1 MNPSLY
7 SCFSS
12 LSAWCPI
19 TSFLI
24 PPAPHPDERWP
35 TSVRQNRPAEVK
47 VSRPSVRTNSGLKL
61 YLWPTPAAGTSA
73 SLQRHRPHSVPSSS
87 PGCWPVRRARLGFT
101 LLSPGLCV
109 RAPQHAFLG
118 PSLYAHALGDL
129 IQSYGFGII
138 SYSDDSPIFIS
149 FPSFSSE
156 FQTHVPDCLLN
167 ICTWMSNKRFE
178 FNVLNTESSSK
189 SLQ

>member
-24 PPAPHPDERWP
+24 PPAPLPDERWP

-61 YLWPTPAAGTSA
+61 YLWPTPAAGTSV

-87 PGCWPVRRARLGFT
+87 PGCWPVVGPASASPSFLLAFASERPNMPSLDPPFMLMLLVISFSLTALGSSPILMTPQF
-101 LLSPGLCV
+101 LSP
-109 RAPQHAFLG
+109 FLAS
-118 PSLYAHALGDL
+118 PLNFRLMYPTAYSTSALGCQID
-129 IQSYGFGII
+129 
-138 SYSDDSPIFIS
+138 
-149 FPSFSSE
+149 
-156 FQTHVPDCLLN
+156 
-167 ICTWMSNKRFE
+167 
-178 FNVLNTESSSK
+178 VL
-189 SLQ
+189 SLTC